1 MKFFAKYRE
10 QYVANLR
17 LAVPVALSQ
26 LGFIATTF
34 ADNAMVGAFGGE
46 ETTPLSAVSFG
57 GIIGYIIYF
66 FGLGISLGIT
76 PLVGEIFVRGDRI
89 GSARYLQSA
98 IVLYSVLGIVLAA
111 LQWSLSP
118 MLYCLGQPVEVVDM
132 AIPYYRLMALTL
144 PPTMLFG
151 AFKQFLEGVGNTR
164 VAMAILVSTNMLNI
178 LLNWV
183 FIFGHWGFAPMGVF
197 GAGLATLVAR
207 IVNPILI
214 IAYFVCVRKSRD
226 YLALFS
232 RTANMVRHSLTLLK
246 IGLPIAGQ
254 MVLEASAWVVTSVMM
269 GWFGSV
275 AISANQIGVTY
286 GNCTFML
293 VLSLGSAATIRVSHC
308 LGLRDFDRMRKAIS
322 ATLQMAVVWN
332 IFVASCFVVFRHWLP
347 LAFSDNVDVAALAAQ
362 MIILFALYQIPD
374 AIQCMLVGV
383 LRGLKD
389 VRPIAYISFAAYIA
403 INIPVGYLFAFTF
416 GLGARGLIYG
426 YVFGLSTAAVLYSL
440 RVRSTLRRITAQN
453 SKSFH

>member
-1 MKFFAKYRE
+1 MTFFAKYRE

-17 LAVPVALSQ
+17 LAIPVALSQ
-26 LGFIATTF
+26 LGYIATTF
-34 ADNAMVGAFGGE
+34 ADNAMVGAYGGAD
-46 ETTPLSAVSFG
+46 TTPLSAVSFG

-66 FGLGISLGIT
+66 FGLGITLGIT
-76 PLVGEIFVRGDRI
+76 PLVGEIFVRGDRL

-98 IVLYSVLGIVLAA
+98 ILLYSVLGVVLAT

-118 MLYCLGQPVEVVDM
+118 LLYHLGQPTDVVDM
-132 AIPYYRLMALTL
+132 AVPYYRLMALTL

-151 AFKQFLEGVGNTR
+151 AFKQFLEGVGNTK
-164 VAMAILVSTNMLNI
+164 VAMAILVSTNMMNI
-178 LLNWV
+178 LFNWV

-197 GAGLATLVAR
+197 GAGLATLIAR
-207 IVNPILI
+207 ILNPVLI
-214 IAYFVCVRKSRD
+214 IAYFVCVRKFRE
-226 YLALFS
+226 YLSLFS
-232 RTANMVRHSLTLLK
+232 RAADMLRHSVTLLK
-246 IGLPIAGQ
+246 MGLPIAGQ
-254 MVLEASAWVVTSVMM
+254 MVLESSAWVVTSVMM
-269 GWFGSV
+269 GGFGST

-308 LGLRDFDRMRKAIS
+308 LGLRDFAQMRKTIS
-322 ATLQMAVVWN
+322 ATLQMAVAWN
-332 IFVASCFVVFRHWLP
+332 IIVSTCFVAFRRYLP
-347 LAFSDNVDVAALAAQ
+347 MAFSDNDDVVALAAQ
-362 MIILFALYQIPD
+362 MIVLFALYQIPD

-440 RVRSTLRRITAQN
+440 RVRSTLHKISAQCP
-453 SKSFH
+453 

>member
-1 MKFFAKYRE
+1 MTFFAKYRE
-10 QYVANLR
+10 QYVANLK
-17 LAVPVALSQ
+17 LAIPVALSQ
-26 LGFIATTF
+26 LGYIATTF
-34 ADNAMVGAFGGE
+34 ADNAMVGAYGGE
-46 ETTPLSAVSFG
+46 NTTPLSAVSFG

-66 FGLGISLGIT
+66 FGLGITLGIT
-76 PLVGEIFVRGDRI
+76 PLVGEIFVRGDRC
-89 GSARYLQSA
+89 GSARYLQSG

-111 LQWSLSP
+111 LQWSFAPL
-118 MLYCLGQPVEVVDM
+118 LYYLGQPTEVVDM
-132 AIPYYRLMALTL
+132 ALPYYRLMALTI

-151 AFKQFLEGVGNTR
+151 AFKQFLEGIGNTKA
-164 VAMAILVSTNMLNI
+164 AMAILVTTNLLNI

-183 FIFGHWGFAPMGVF
+183 FIFGHCGFSPMGVF
-197 GAGLATLVAR
+197 GAGLATLIAR
-207 IVNPILI
+207 VLNPVLI
-214 IAYFVCVRKSRD
+214 IACFFCVPKFRE
-226 YLALFS
+226 YLSLFS
-232 RTANMVRHSLTLLK
+232 RAANVLRNSVTLMK

-275 AISANQIGVTY
+275 AISANQIGATY

-308 LGLRDFDRMRKAIS
+308 LGLRDFAQMRKTIS
-322 ATLQMAVVWN
+322 ASIQMAVVWN
-332 IFVASCFVVFRHWLP
+332 VFVSSCFIVFRRYLP
-347 LAFSDNVDVAALAAQ
+347 MAFSDNADVVALAAQ
-362 MIILFALYQIPD
+362 MMILFALYQIPD
-374 AIQCMLVGV
+374 AVQCMLVGV

-426 YVFGLSTAAVLYSL
+426 YVFGLSTAAVLYAL
-440 RVRSTLRRITAQN
+440 RVRSTMRRLSPDA
-453 SKSFH
+453 